1 MDITSLA
8 NLLRENTNVLRLSDG
23 LRLVSEAA
31 WVVSGETKLS
41 YTTLIRLVECF
52 REHHWEKD
60 IRPQLND
67 NNNIDATCK
76 DVQAQ
81 FIQPV
86 KVGQIIDIVYAIR
99 EVRDR
104 GYQLRFSVLDNKRL
118 IQFAEVE
125 LVMVFIDA
133 KDGNVVYPSAHIIS
147 RLQQLCQQTSKHRD
161 NISLHKDG
169 QNE

>member
-41 YTTLIRLVECF
+41 YTTLIRLVECC

-76 DVQAQ
+76 DVQAR

-86 KVGQIIDIVYAIR
+86 KVGQII
-99 EVRDR
+99 
-104 GYQLRFSVLDNKRL
+104 LDNKRL